1 MPGMRSVPIVAFSLL
16 GAQSLAAAECSI
28 EKAIYREPEMRAE
41 LRFAPADG
49 ENSPLS
55 HRFSL
60 VLGGKRLDG
69 HVMYD
74 PEIERPVAMILNN
87 CPEGDV
93 TGADIAACTVWRG
106 IIYAGDQRNGH
117 IGLLPSEGEVAA
129 PAIVLPGFGPAWMA
143 SSAGKSDD
151 AMPWDV
157 FSLEGCDQ

>member
-1 MPGMRSVPIVAFSLL
+1 MPGVRSVAVVAFSLL
-16 GAQSLAAAECSI
+16 GARSLAAAECPI
-28 EKAIYREPEMRAE
+28 EKAICREPEAHAE
-41 LRFAPADG
+41 LRFARTDG

-55 HRFSL
+55 HRFAL
-60 VLGGKRLDG
+60 ILGGKHFDG

-74 PEIERPVAMILNN
+74 PEIERPVAMVLNN

-106 IIYAGDQRNGH
+106 IIYAGDERKGD
-117 IGLLPSEGEVAA
+117 IGLLPSEGEAAA

-143 SSAGKSDD
+143 SSAGKSTDTT
-151 AMPWDV
+151 PWDV

>member
-1 MPGMRSVPIVAFSLL
+1 MPGVRSAAVVAFLLL
-16 GAQSLAAAECSI
+16 GVRLLAAAECPI
-28 EKAIYREPEMRAE
+28 EKAIYVEPEARAE
-41 LRFAPADG
+41 LRFARTDG

-60 VLGGKRLDG
+60 VLGGKSFDG

-106 IIYAGDQRNGH
+106 IIYAGDERKGG
-117 IGLLPSEGEVAA
+117 IGLLPSEGEKAP
-129 PAIVLPGFGPAWMA
+129 PAIVLPGFGPAWTA
-143 SSAGKSDD
+143 SSAGKSSEKN
-151 AMPWDV
+151 PWDV
-157 FSLEGCDQ
+157 FSLQGCDQ